1 MASFTDNIQA
11 LTAFTPYVQQ
21 QPVETMAKVGMAK
34 QEQYN
39 QGIQKIQTA
48 IDNIGGLDI
57 AKDSD
62 RAYLQSKINEL
73 GNNLKFVAA
82 GDFSDFQLVNSVNG
96 MTGQLVKDRNIQ
108 NAVSSTAKLRKEQ
121 QRKEKAIQD
130 GKSSPD
136 NEYVFNLQ
144 ASNYLNSSEI
154 GESFNGQYVEY
165 TDMDKKLRDLASKL
179 KEVDSS
185 IDNPYMRD
193 ASGKTLYYDNK
204 GGVSTDPSKGEPKYD
219 TVMLTTKIKG
229 IGAEKILNNFYDSL
243 NENDKRQLNITAQY
257 HYRGSTSITFQN
269 DIIKTYNEKKKIY
282 SDAIV
287 DASVKLATADLT
299 PEQKIILQNEI
310 NKAKELVYDGGFD
323 KQMAEDL
330 SKVDTEAEAD
340 VYKYKIYTQKY
351 LTNLAKDISNES
363 ISTEYKDNP
372 GFKAIMDQKKLQ
384 LDIEKQKQEQRR
396 WELDYGL
403 RQRSQSFEEYKFTT
417 EQEAKAKGEQIIVLP
432 GDIRT
437 DIKAPSLF
445 DIEANIDALKKEK
458 TTLNNQYGK
467 LLFPGLEPK
476 EAQKSLD
483 KLVTKY
489 LENPNSIKNNK
500 QREYLEKVTSYN
512 LQISDGNNLASGAIA
527 YTRKIDEEI
536 SKIVSSQRGVAN
548 SRTGKV
554 MYDATTMY
562 KMYNNALED
571 YSKKQYAS
579 TGDARSSGYIVKI
592 DSSFL
597 EKHKGTKNYALA
609 LAIYNGYNGI
619 KMSRDE
625 SVIYN
630 QLQKINENVSPK
642 VYAKF
647 KEQKQKQSEFI
658 ARNSPEFQTQKGTLN
673 IEDKAT
679 ASSMSQFIARKND
692 QYSQF
697 GALDQQRPDDFSPA
711 EIKTLREGKNTG
723 YVIVKNYD
731 GSGTIIVSDGVTTQK
746 LPATREELTAYFPQT
761 AQTNPLNNIKKIVS
775 FSPNKTTNLIG
786 GADPYNARIKGFDP
800 LLPMINNTK
809 IAPKVRVDIEGS
821 DDNDGGPNDK
831 FQIRL
836 YYNSSKGWIDDIVNQ
851 QGYVNEAGLQ
861 TILNNIGP
869 ATIDNLLRNNN
880 IK

>member
-1 MASFTDNIQA
+1 MASFTDNPQA
-11 LTAFTPYVQQ
+11 LGTFNPYVQQ
-21 QPVETMAKVGMAK
+21 LPVEAMVKVGMAK

-39 QGIQKIQTA
+39 QGVQKIQTA

-62 RAYLQSKINEL
+62 RAYLQSKINQL

-96 MTGQLVKDRNIQ
+96 MTGQLAKDSNVQ
-108 NAVSSTAKLRKEQ
+108 NAVASTAKLRKEQ

-130 GKSSPD
+130 GKSSPE
-136 NEYVFNLQ
+136 NEYVFNMQ
-144 ASNYLNSSEI
+144 ASKYLDSSEI
-154 GESFNGQYVEY
+154 GESFNGQYIEY
-165 TDMDKKLRDLASKL
+165 TDVDKKLRDLASKL

-185 IDNPYMRD
+185 IDNPYIRD

-243 NENDKRQLNITAQY
+243 NETDKRQLNITAQY
-257 HYRGSTSITFQN
+257 HYRGSTPITFQN
-269 DIIKTYNEKKKIY
+269 DIIRTYNEKKKIY

-287 DASVKLATADLT
+287 DASVKLATDDLT
-299 PEQKIILQNEI
+299 PEEKIILQNEI

-323 KQMAEDL
+323 KQMNEDL
-330 SKVDTEAEAD
+330 AKVDTEAEAD
-340 VYKYKIYTQKY
+340 AYKYKIYTQKY

-363 ISTEYKDNP
+363 ISTEYNDNP
-372 GFKAIMDQKKLQ
+372 GFKAIMDQKRLQ

-417 EQEAKAKGEQIIVLP
+417 EQEAKTKGEQIVVLP
-432 GDIRT
+432 GEIRT

-445 DIEANIDALKKEK
+445 DIEANVDALKKEK
-458 TTLNNQYGK
+458 TTLNNQYAK

-483 KLVTKY
+483 GLVTKY

-512 LQISDGNNLASGAIA
+512 LQISDGNNLAKGAID
-527 YTRKIDEEI
+527 YTKKIDEEI
-536 SKIVSSQRGVAN
+536 SKMVSSQRGVIN
-548 SRTGKV
+548 SKTGKV

-562 KMYNNALED
+562 KMYNNALTD
-571 YSKKQYAS
+571 YYTLEYKS
-579 TGDARSSGYIVKI
+579 TGDARSSGSVKKI
-592 DSSFL
+592 KASFL
-597 EKHKGTKNYALA
+597 EKYRGTKNYALA
-609 LAIYNGYNGI
+609 LSIYNGYNGN
-619 KMSRDE
+619 KMSGDE

-630 QLQKINENVSPK
+630 QLQKINVNVTPK
-642 VYAKF
+642 INDKF

-679 ASSMSQFIARKND
+679 ASSMSQFITRKTD
-692 QYSQF
+692 QYSQL
-697 GALDQQRPDDFSPA
+697 GALDQQRPDDFSP
-711 EIKTLREGKNTG
+711 EGIKTLREGKNTG
-723 YVIVKNYD
+723 YIIVKNYD
-731 GSGTIIVSDGVTTQK
+731 GSGTIVISDGVTTQK

-775 FSPNKTTNLIG
+775 FSPSKTTNLIG

-836 YYNSSKGWIDDIVNQ
+836 YYNSSKGWIDDVVNQ

-869 ATIDNLLRNNN
+869 ATIDNLLKNNN